1 MSLSHDAVLLIAF
14 GGPTSPDEI
23 RPFLDRV
30 LKGIPIPK
38 ERLEEVVHHYEA
50 VGGRSPINE
59 ITLHQAKAL
68 QKLLEG
74 KDLPIPVYVGL
85 RNASP
90 FFAETLKRM
99 AEDGIKRALGFIL
112 SPQQTEASWERYQK
126 NVADAQAELGDT
138 APVIEYCPGWHAHP
152 LFIQTLAE
160 QIQFGLNTIAN
171 ERRHTTPLVFTAH
184 SLPIAM
190 ASRSPYV
197 AQVEE
202 TARLVADRLGHKRW
216 SVAYQSRSG
225 RPSDPWLE
233 PDIGQAIRTLATE
246 GVTEIVVAPIGF
258 VCDHVEVLYDLDIEA
273 KKIAQDLGMRF
284 VRTSCP
290 NDHPTFIRMI
300 ADIVEATVRN
310 KELPVGC

>member
-160 QIQFGLNTIAN
+160 QIQSGLNTIAS

-233 PDIGQAIRTLATE
+233 PDIGQAIRTLAAD
-246 GVTEIVVAPIGF
+246 GVSEIVVAPIGF

-290 NDHPTFIRMI
+290 NDHPTFILMI

-310 KELPVGC
+310 RE

>member
-1 MSLSHDAVLLIAF
+1 MSLSHEAVLLIAF
-14 GGPTSPDEI
+14 GGPISPDEI

-30 LKGIPIPK
+30 LKGIPIPR

-138 APVIEYCPGWHAHP
+138 APVIEYCPGWHTHP

-160 QIQFGLNTIAN
+160 QIQSGLNTIAE
-171 ERRHTTPLVFTAH
+171 ERRHTTPLIFTAH

-233 PDIGQAIRTLATE
+233 PDIGQAIRTLAME
-246 GVTEIVVAPIGF
+246 GVSEVVVAPIGF

-273 KKIAQDLGMRF
+273 KKIAQDLGVRF
-284 VRTSCP
+284 VRASCP
-290 NDHPTFIRMI
+290 NDHPTFILMI
-300 ADIVEATVRN
+300 ANIVEATVRN
-310 KELPVGC
+310 RE